1 MEEMRGK
8 VKKVLIF
15 GLSSLYA
22 GVEALILNY
31 VNHLDENEYAV
42 DLVVTERKPEY
53 LDDKLLRNVD
63 IRIVPNRVRNYV
75 AYGKS
80 MDKIVKT
87 GGYDIIWA
95 NFCTL
100 TDIQVLKSA
109 QKYDVPIRI
118 AHSHNSENMGSFL
131 VMATHLMNKKKIIQ
145 YANKFYACSDFAGE
159 FMFGRE
165 IVESKD
171 YKIIPNAIEAS
182 KYRFTPEIREQIREK
197 MQLSNK
203 IVVGHVGRF
212 HFQKNHTQLIKIYK
226 KFLEKKSNSILL
238 LVGTGNLM
246 DEIKQ
251 LVHREGIEGNVLFL
265 GNRSD
270 VNDLMQAM
278 DVLLFPSLFEGL
290 PVTLIEAQ
298 AAGLPCVISDKITKQ
313 AQITDLIKY
322 ESLDA
327 PLENW
332 VDDIE
337 QSLLIKRS
345 DYLGTIQNAGYDV
358 CECATW
364 LFD

>member
-75 AYGKS
+75 AYVKS

-118 AHSHNSENMGSFL
+118 AHSHNSENM
-131 VMATHLMNKKKIIQ
+131 
-145 YANKFYACSDFAGE
+145 AG
-159 FMFGRE
+159 
-165 IVESKD
+165 
-171 YKIIPNAIEAS
+171 
-182 KYRFTPEIREQIREK
+182 
-197 MQLSNK
+197 
-203 IVVGHVGRF
+203 
-212 HFQKNHTQLIKIYK
+212 
-226 KFLEKKSNSILL
+226 
-238 LVGTGNLM
+238 
-246 DEIKQ
+246 
-251 LVHREGIEGNVLFL
+251 
-265 GNRSD
+265 RSL
-270 VNDLMQAM
+270 NQ
-278 DVLLFPSLFEGL
+278 
-290 PVTLIEAQ
+290 
-298 AAGLPCVISDKITKQ
+298 KITKLFLMQ
-313 AQITDLIKY
+313 LKRLNIDLHRKS
-322 ESLDA
+322 ENR
-327 PLENW
+327 LE
-332 VDDIE
+332 
-337 QSLLIKRS
+337 KRCNS
-345 DYLGTIQNAGYDV
+345 VTRL
-358 CECATW
+358 
-364 LFD
+364 

>member
-75 AYGKS
+75 AYVKS

-131 VMATHLMNKKKIIQ
+131 VMATQNPIEQEGTYPLPEAQVDRFMLKVIIDYPKLEEEKKIIRQNITGEKIEVRPILKATDIMEARKVVRQVYLDEKIEQ
-145 YANKFYACSDFAGE
+145 YIADIVFATRFPEKYDLKELKDMIGFGGSPRASINLALAARSYAFIKRRGYVIPEDVRAVAHDVLRHRIGLTYEAEAMNMSSD
-159 FMFGRE
+159 E
-165 IVESKD
+165 IVSK
-171 YKIIPNAIEAS
+171 I
-182 KYRFTPEIREQIREK
+182 
-197 MQLSNK
+197 LNK
-203 IVVGHVGRF
+203 VEV
-212 HFQKNHTQLIKIYK
+212 
-226 KFLEKKSNSILL
+226 
-238 LVGTGNLM
+238 
-246 DEIKQ
+246 
-251 LVHREGIEGNVLFL
+251 
-265 GNRSD
+265 
-270 VNDLMQAM
+270 
-278 DVLLFPSLFEGL
+278 P
-290 PVTLIEAQ
+290 
-298 AAGLPCVISDKITKQ
+298 
-313 AQITDLIKY
+313 
-322 ESLDA
+322 
-327 PLENW
+327 
-332 VDDIE
+332 
-337 QSLLIKRS
+337 
-345 DYLGTIQNAGYDV
+345 
-358 CECATW
+358 
-364 LFD
+364 